1 MPRAASPR
9 RGVTLAEKASCALSE
24 GILLPSSLI
33 PAHAPD
39 PCPPSVSGF
48 PRRVVFAGCYQ
59 PPLRKGP
66 SRRYLCESFPA
77 CLDPYPGGSCGAS
90 ARFFPQDDGFPGMRT
105 RSAPDDA
112 HTATSVWN
120 VISGLQSF
128 AYVQAHQ
135 FARHPDCSYRSAF
148 APGSR
153 GFYIRAYHGSLPPR
167 AADMLTVRFGQL
179 TVRGFS
185 PLKIR
190 SLVGCSSHATLA
202 QTGFDPLL
210 AHLNSSGL
218 SCRRVES
225 FDDLLRA
232 SAPSPLDGA
241 ISIDA
246 ELVVCRRCGKS
257 STIEHHGGRWCTNC
271 GSFATPPDPALLPSS
286 QPGYSEPRYRDAPTS
301 PLRNHSPTANMV
313 CGWCNQPSDMAGG
326 IYDDGEWMCGDCIA
340 RYAHS

>member
-1 MPRAASPR
+1 VPRAASPR

-24 GILLPSSLI
+24 GITLPSSLL

-39 PCPPSVSGF
+39 PCPPSVSGV
-48 PRRVVFAGCYQ
+48 PRRLVFAGCYQ

-90 ARFFPQDDGFPGMRT
+90 ARFFPQDNGLPGMRT
-105 RSAPDDA
+105 RSAPDDP

-135 FARHPDCSYRSAF
+135 FARHPGCSYRSAF

-185 PLKIR
+185 PLQIR
-190 SLVGCSSHATLA
+190 SLVGCSSHVTLA
-202 QTGFDPLL
+202 QTGPALITVFISNSLALTLL
-210 AHLNSSGL
+210 SSL
-218 SCRRVES
+218 TPCPFATNERITALRRI
-225 FDDLLRA
+225 
-232 SAPSPLDGA
+232 A
-241 ISIDA
+241 ISPSM
-246 ELVVCRRCGKS
+246 RRCRGASHATVAGHARPIGYDWSNSRFPFARESDGK
-257 STIEHHGGRWCTNC
+257 IAGMA
-271 GSFATPPDPALLPSS
+271 FATPCLAIRPNALRLLSYSS
-286 QPGYSEPRYRDAPTS
+286 KSTGCPEGEAAS
-301 PLRNHSPTANMV
+301 P
-313 CGWCNQPSDMAGG
+313 
-326 IYDDGEWMCGDCIA
+326 
-340 RYAHS
+340 